1 MSKENRLETTF
12 MKLAYGINKLVEFNG
27 RMKEWIVLEVEERR
41 DGKDEVVVGYL
52 EKMLG
57 LK

>member
-1 MSKENRLETTF
+1 

-41 DGKDEVVVGYL
+41 DGKDEEVVGYL